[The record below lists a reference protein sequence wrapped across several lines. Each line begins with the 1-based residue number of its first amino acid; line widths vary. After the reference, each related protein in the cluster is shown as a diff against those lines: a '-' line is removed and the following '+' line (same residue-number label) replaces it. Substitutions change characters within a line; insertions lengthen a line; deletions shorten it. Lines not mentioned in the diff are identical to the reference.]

1 MKSEIVP
8 GTLWRGRE
16 ILNRWVVFFF
26 NGAEEYANIYIYQDD
41 EIEINVRRNGNNT
54 QQLRLTTQADR
65 MEFNEIWLAANMG
78 YEYCKGLIK
87 DE

>member
-8 GTLWRGRE
+8 GTLCRGKE

-26 NGAEEYANIYIYQDD
+26 NGAEECANIYIYQDD
-41 EIEINVRRNGNNT
+41 EIEINVRRNGDNT
-54 QQLRLTTQADR
+54 QQLRLITQADR
-65 MEFNEIWLAANMG
+65 MEFNEIWLAVNMG
-78 YEYCKGLIK
+78 YEYCKGLVK